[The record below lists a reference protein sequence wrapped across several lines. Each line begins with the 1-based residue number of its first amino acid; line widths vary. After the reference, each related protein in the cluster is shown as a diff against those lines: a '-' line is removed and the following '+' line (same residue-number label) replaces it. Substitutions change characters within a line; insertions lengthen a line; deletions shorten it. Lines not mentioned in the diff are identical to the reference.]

1 MTAISQKLA
10 SLPKQPGIYIFRNAK
25 GSVLYV
31 GKAINLKYRVSSY
44 FRRSAALEPSK
55 QHMVK
60 LIADLEYI
68 IVDSET
74 EALFLETTLIKKYHP
89 PYNVIMKD
97 DKNFAYLKIGLA
109 EEFPSV
115 TIVRRLS
122 KGPAKYFGPY
132 SSAYAVRL
140 TLKHMK
146 KIFPVKVCLNKPD
159 DPCFEAQIHR
169 CVGHYLTPTSRT
181 DYQIIIK
188 QFMRFLEGRGE
199 EVVADLE
206 KRMATAA
213 SKQQYELASA
223 LRDRLW
229 AVNRVLDRQKVILPK
244 RDNLDMIGLVPE
256 RNQAGISVIM
266 FRDGKLIDRRN
277 FILSNI
283 KDQSPAQLLATF
295 IEQYYTQSPD
305 HPKKVMLAAMPERSS
320 EIEKLL
326 QLKIQLVQR
335 GQFAKL
341 VKLAEANARDHLLKT
356 ITAAET
362 DQAKGRQSLEN
373 LAKALR
379 LSDPPHR
386 IETYDISNIQ
396 GVNAVGSMIVFENG
410 LAKKSEYRKFK
421 INTFTGSNDPG
432 MLAEVLRRRL
442 KHLPA
447 LRQLRQAGRIE
458 SAGTTQSVWPIPDLI
473 ILDGGRGQL
482 GVVTREL
489 SNELSGIK
497 IVALAKRL
505 EEIFL
510 PGKPNP
516 IVLPPNSEALFLL
529 QRMRDEAHRFAISF
543 YRQTH
548 RKTTVKSQLDE
559 IPGIGPKIKK
569 KLLQKFGSV
578 DGIRRAD
585 YVDLSNVIG
594 AKLTESLREQLS

>member
-1 MTAISQKLA
+1 MTVLSQKLT
-10 SLPKQPGIYIFRNAK
+10 SLPKQPGVYIFRNAK

-31 GKAINLKYRVSSY
+31 GKAINLKNRMSSY
-44 FRRSAALEPSK
+44 FRQSAALEPSK

-68 IVDSET
+68 IVGSET

-97 DKNFAYLKIGLA
+97 DKNFAYLKIELA

-115 TIVRRLS
+115 TIVRRLT

-132 SSAYAVRL
+132 SSAYAVKL
-140 TLKHMK
+140 TLKHLK
-146 KIFPVKVCLNKPD
+146 KIFPVKVCANKPD

-169 CVGHYLTPTSRT
+169 CAGHYLTPTSQA

-188 QFMRFLEGRGE
+188 QFMRFLEGHGE

-206 KRMATAA
+206 KRMADAA
-213 SKQQYELASA
+213 TKQRFELASA

-229 AVNRVLDRQKVILPK
+229 AVNRVLDRQNVILPK
-244 RDNLDMIGLVPE
+244 RDNLDMLGLVQN
-256 RNQAGISVIM
+256 RNLAGISVIM

-277 FILSNI
+277 FILTNI
-283 KDQSPAQLLATF
+283 KDQTTPQLLAAF

-305 HPKKVMLAAMPERSS
+305 HPKKVLLAILPEQHS

-326 QLKIQLVQR
+326 QLKILRVQR
-335 GQFAKL
+335 GQFSKL
-341 VKLAEANARDHLLKT
+341 VKLAEANARDHLMKSVS
-356 ITAAET
+356 AMET
-362 DQAKGRQSLEN
+362 DQAKGQQA
-373 LAKALR
+373 LADLTKSLR
-379 LSDPPHR
+379 LPKPPHR

-396 GVNAVGSMIVFENG
+396 GVNAVGSMIVFEDG

-421 INTFTGSNDPG
+421 IKTIEGSNDPG
-432 MLAEVLRRRL
+432 MLTEVLRRRL
-442 KHLPA
+442 KHRA
-447 LRQLRQAGRIE
+447 E
-458 SAGTTQSVWPIPDLI
+458 SNNTKNVVWPTPDLI
-473 ILDGGRGQL
+473 ILDGGKGQL

-489 SNELSGIK
+489 AHELSGIQ

-529 QRMRDEAHRFAISF
+529 QRMRDEAHRFAIAF

-548 RKTTVKSQLDE
+548 RKQSVKSQLDE
-559 IPGIGPKIKK
+559 IAGIGPKTKK
-569 KLLQKFGSV
+569 KLLKKYGSV
-578 DGIRRAD
+578 EGIRRANRS
-585 YVDLSNVIG
+585 DLIAAIG
-594 AKLTESLREQLS
+594 SKLTDKLQEQIS